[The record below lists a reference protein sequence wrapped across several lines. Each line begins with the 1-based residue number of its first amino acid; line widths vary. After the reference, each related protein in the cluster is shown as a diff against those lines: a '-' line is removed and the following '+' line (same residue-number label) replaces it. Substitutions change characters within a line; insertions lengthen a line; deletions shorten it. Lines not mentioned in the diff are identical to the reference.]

1 MCSKTNVLSKISISS
16 SLFLFFCA
24 SKENYYFFFGNIGN
38 YSMIIGLYY
47 VVFFFCNDE
56 PIFLEPFFLFQL
68 CSSQSQ
74 HFNPQILSI
83 IESIRIICFV
93 SCIVLFCT
101 CEYQST
107 FFAVNVFCGVYYL
120 FGLTITA
127 FMDFHR
133 LSASSSFLC

>member
-1 MCSKTNVLSKISISS
+1 MNTKVVLPV
-16 SLFLFFCA
+16 
-24 SKENYYFFFGNIGN
+24 FFFREDKI

-47 VVFFFCNDE
+47 VMFFFCNDE

-83 IESIRIICFV
+83 IESRWIICFV

-101 CEYQST
+101 CEYQPT
-107 FFAVNVFCGVYYL
+107 FLAVNVFCGVYYL

-127 FMDFHR
+127 FMDFHL
-133 LSASSSFLC
+133 LSASSSFFMLIVHSTTFVFFLI